1 MPVEKNEIVHTEIL
15 AEISKRKAMPLSE
28 HLWCFLS
35 PLSISVPLTNQ
46 NVAMLL
52 LALTLSLRQC
62 TSNLGRAHSS
72 VLILINQMLVD
83 FQLL

>member
-15 AEISKRKAMPLSE
+15 AEISKRKAMPSSE

-35 PLSISVPLTNQ
+35 PLSSSVPLTNQ
-46 NVAMLL
+46 NVSMLL

-62 TSNLGRAHSS
+62 TPNLGRADSS